1 MTATMLIRVI
11 RTHEMKMMFEDDDEM
26 KMIML

>member
-1 MTATMLIRVI
+1 MLIRVI